1 MINCLLIKISYNK
14 RGLPVRSY
22 RTINSYELTLG
33 RGAECNV
40 HLPDPR
46 LSMHH
51 AVIKRND
58 DGQPVIQAINGDLEQ
73 DGVLV
78 SSVPLTHGQR
88 IMVGPYELSVEPA
101 PPDVDLAIS
110 LVLAHRL
117 PDDFQDLK
125 ARTHQPLQN
134 ASRFKRRLSIALAA
148 LIAIVFLGL
157 PLLQNLVPQLHAA
170 MAELPFGFDRVWSP
184 GRISPSHMHFGS
196 QCFNCH
202 QQPTQKVSDKAC
214 LSCHQDTA
222 AHIANPDL
230 QKKAFNAAHRFVGT
244 TRCAECHEEHKA
256 PHPIAKQ
263 DNGMC
268 VKCHGNIK
276 RIHPESSLANVHD
289 FDADHPEFKLTFKNT
304 GSQSTQR
311 IPQSEKARLVE
322 NSGLKFP
329 HSQHVGK
336 VQGPNGIWDVRE
348 MACTSCHVPQGKE
361 MRFNPI
367 SFKNNC
373 SSCHADQLRVGAKEL
388 NLSVPHG
395 NEESVF
401 NMLKLNAPK
410 QFTSYADT
418 LKNNG
423 CAYCHTVI
431 ENKAELKGKPV
442 VNGKPSIEDQSGDK
456 LPWRI
461 TPLSINDDWFS
472 KAQFNHGAHRTQQCI
487 SCHKVEDSESSA
499 EVAIPDRQSCL
510 QCHSGKNPKH
520 KRIASNCMSCH
531 NFHQAHQTIVNP
543 GAKISEQDVEVL
555 LSNPQK
561 TQ

>member
-1 MINCLLIKISYNK
+1 MINCLLIKISYNS

-22 RTINSYELTLG
+22 RTIHTHELMLG

-51 AVIKRND
+51 AVIKLND
-58 DGQPVIQAINGDLEQ
+58 EGQPVIQALNGELEV
-73 DGVLV
+73 DGALIPGMV
-78 SSVPLTHGQR
+78 LTHGTH
-88 IMVGPYELSVEPA
+88 IMVGPYELRVEPA
-101 PPDVDLAIS
+101 PPDVNLAIS
-110 LVLAHRL
+110 VALAHRL

-125 ARTHQPLQN
+125 SRTHQPLKN
-134 ASRFKRRLSIALAA
+134 ASSFKRRLSIALAA
-148 LIAIVFLGL
+148 FIAVVFLGL
-157 PLLQNLVPQLHAA
+157 PLLQNLVPQVHTA

-184 GRISPSHMHFGS
+184 GRISPSHMQFGS
-196 QCFNCH
+196 QCSNCH
-202 QQPTQKVSDKAC
+202 QQPLQKVSDKAC

-222 AHIANPDL
+222 PHITDPAL

-276 RIHPESSLANVHD
+276 TINPSSTLSNVHD
-289 FDADHPEFKLTFKNT
+289 FDSDHPEFKLTFKT
-304 GSQSTQR
+304 GSNPQTVQR

-348 MACTSCHVPQGKE
+348 LSCTSCHAAVGKE
-361 MRFNPI
+361 MRFTPL

-373 SSCHADQLRVGAKEL
+373 SSCHADQLTVGAKEL
-388 NLSVPHG
+388 KLSVPHG
-395 NEESVF
+395 SEENMF

-410 QFTSYADT
+410 QFSAYSET
-418 LKNNG
+418 LKTNG
-423 CAYCHTVI
+423 CAYCHNIV
-431 ENKAELKGKPV
+431 ESNAGEA
-442 VNGKPSIEDQSGDK
+442 
-456 LPWRI
+456 LPWR
-461 TPLSINDDWFS
+461 TAPLNINDDWFS

-499 EVAIPDRQSCL
+499 DVAIPDRTSCL
-510 QCHSGKNPKH
+510 QCHSGNKPKH

-531 NFHQAHQTIVNP
+531 NFHQAHRGEALNTSE
-543 GAKISEQDVEVL
+543 KISDKDVDVL
-555 LSNPQK
+555 LSVNKQPK
-561 TQ
+561 

>member
-22 RTINSYELTLG
+22 RTINSHELTLG

-40 HLPDPR
+40 HLADPR

-58 DGQPVIQAINGDLEQ
+58 EGQPVIQALNGELEL
-73 DGVLV
+73 DGSLV
-78 SSVPLTHGQR
+78 TSAALTYGKR

-101 PPDVDLAIS
+101 PPDVDLAVS

-125 ARTHQPLQN
+125 ARTHQPLKN
-134 ASRFKRRLSIALAA
+134 ASRFKRRLSIALTAF
-148 LIAIVFLGL
+148 IAIVFLGL
-157 PLLQNLVPQLHAA
+157 PLLQNLVPQMHTA
-170 MAELPFGFDRVWSP
+170 MADLPFGFDRVWSP

-196 QCFNCH
+196 QCVNCH
-202 QQPTQKVSDKAC
+202 QQPLQKVSDKAC

-222 AHIANPDL
+222 AHIANPEL

-256 PHPIAKQ
+256 PHPLAKQ

-276 RIHPESSLANVHD
+276 RINPNSNLANMHD
-289 FDADHPEFKLTFKNT
+289 FDHDHPEFKLTFKNT
-304 GSQSTQR
+304 DKQQTLER
-311 IPQSEKARLVE
+311 IPQSEKTRLIE

-329 HSQHVGK
+329 HYQHVGK

-348 MACTSCHVPQGKE
+348 LACTSCHVPQGKE
-361 MRFNPI
+361 MRFKPL

-373 SSCHADQLRVGAKEL
+373 SSCHADQLSIGPKEL
-388 NLSVPHG
+388 KLSVPHG
-395 NEESVF
+395 DEANVF

-410 QFTSYADT
+410 QFSSYADN

-423 CAYCHTVI
+423 CAYCHTVV
-431 ENKAELKGKPV
+431 EGKP
-442 VNGKPSIEDQSGDK
+442 GDQ
-456 LPWRI
+456 LPWY
-461 TPLSINDDWFS
+461 TVPLSINDDWFS
-472 KAQFNHGAHRTQQCI
+472 KAQFNHGAHRTQQCA
-487 SCHKVEDSESSA
+487 SCHNVENSESSA

-510 QCHSGKNPKH
+510 QCHSGKIPKH

-531 NFHQAHQTIVNP
+531 NFHQAHQSVVNP
-543 GAKISEQDVEVL
+543 NTKINEQDVNVL
-555 LSNPQK
+555 LTHPQ
-561 TQ
+561 